1 MKKLY
6 SILLVLLAASVSAQT
21 VYYVNSA
28 TGNNANDGLSET
40 ITSDSGPKAT
50 IGGSLGALASAIDG
64 DIISV
69 AAGAYAENLV
79 IDKSISLLK
88 TGSGSVTITSV
99 TFSLGGEL
107 LNPLPSDNAF
117 ASELVTVNAGSKIND
132 AILMVSSNGT
142 VVVNDGSYDESV
154 FLTKSFNLIGLNA
167 PEVRDLILSGTG
179 ARVVLEGAFNLDGS
193 LQFNRP
199 EGGKLELSGG
209 FITMLQGAT
218 MTAGNNSS
226 YAITSGSG
234 KLLSTLNANGTIFPI
249 GTEDMYAPATISG
262 VDSGSDFVAASVR
275 PAGNPLSFN
284 PDLPLQ
290 VNSHVLLEWT
300 LVSSITETADIRFD
314 YTGSAEPQ
322 NWNSV
327 QNRIVGVATDEDYV
341 PGNNSSIGESFATA
355 SFSGISGRFAVYSD
369 FPNAINNSTTDIIAQ
384 VYPNPFRSQFQVALE
399 GNLSSTTTI
408 DVLDITGRVVNSS
421 VVNAGNDSNII
432 QVNLNGVNQAGLYL
446 VRIQN
451 NLGSKL
457 VKVIKQ

>member
-6 SILLVLLAASVSAQT
+6 SILLILLATTVSSQT

-28 TGNNANDGLSET
+28 MGNNANDGLSAT
-40 ITSDSGPKAT
+40 MTSESGPKAT
-50 IGGSLGALASAIDG
+50 IGGASGALASAIDG

-69 AAGAYAENLV
+69 AAGAYAENL
-79 IDKSISLLK
+79 IINKSVSFLK
-88 TGSGSVTITSV
+88 TGNGNVTISSV
-99 TFSLGGEL
+99 TFSLGGGL
-107 LNPLPSDNAF
+107 LNPLPANNAF
-117 ASELVTVNAGSKIND
+117 ASELVTVNPGSSIND
-132 AILMVSSNGT
+132 AIAMVTVDGT
-142 VVVNDGSYDESV
+142 VVVNEGAYDESV

-167 PEVRDLILSGTG
+167 PEVRDFILAGIG

-234 KLLSTLNANGTIFPI
+234 KILSTLSASGTIFPI

-300 LVSSITETADIRFD
+300 LVSSITETVDIRFD

-322 NWNSV
+322 DWNSV
-327 QNRIVGVATDEDYV
+327 QNRIVGVAADEEYV

-369 FPNAINNSTTDIIAQ
+369 FPNAINNSTADFTAA
-384 VYPNPFRSQFQVALE
+384 VFPNPFSSQFQIALE
-399 GNLSSTTTI
+399 GATSSTTTI
-408 DVLDITGRVVNSS
+408 DVLDVTGRLVSS
-421 VVNAGNDSNII
+421 TTVNAGSDANTV
-432 QVNLNGVNQAGLYL
+432 QVNLNDFNQSGLYL

-451 NLGSKL
+451 DLGTKL